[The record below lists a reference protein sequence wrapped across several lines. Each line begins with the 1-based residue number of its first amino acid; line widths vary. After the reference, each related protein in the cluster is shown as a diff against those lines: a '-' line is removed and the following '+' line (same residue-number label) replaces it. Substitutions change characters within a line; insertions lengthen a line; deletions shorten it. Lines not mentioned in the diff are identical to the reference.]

1 LVFQLPKTIMT
12 THSTHKIIL
21 DTDPGGD
28 DIFAFLW
35 LLSLV
40 KQGLADL
47 VAVTS
52 ADGNVAAKKTFSSAS
67 QILAL
72 TGFSNVEVG
81 RGVTIK
87 QDPGEDAAHIHGA
100 DGMGN
105 LSQTILSPTHRF
117 EEARYADELIVNH
130 LNAAPG
136 EMTIVAIAPLTNLA
150 AAEAKQ
156 PGILKKAK
164 EIVIMGGAFESP
176 GNITPQA
183 EFNIWFNPEAAQV
196 VFDSRDDIVVLPLDV
211 TRRLILT
218 RDMTQAVTRT
228 HPDGKIA
235 QFLIALCEFMISTA
249 LQYRE
254 TQGIPGFLVHDAA
267 TLGYLFY
274 PETLL
279 LRRASVQVETKGEW
293 TRGKT
298 LIDRRH
304 APKANPN
311 AWVALQ
317 VDQTGFF
324 TSFVEDLAYL
334 IRHDHL

>member
-1 LVFQLPKTIMT
+1 MT
-12 THSTHKIIL
+12 PHSIPKIIL

-40 KQGLADL
+40 KQGLGDL

-52 ADGNVAAKKTFSSAS
+52 AAGNVAARKTFSTAS
-67 QILAL
+67 QILGL
-72 TGFSNVEVG
+72 TGFSSVEVG
-81 RGVTIK
+81 RGVVIK
-87 QDPGEDAAHIHGA
+87 QDSGENAAHIHGA

-105 LSQTILSPTHRF
+105 LSQTIPSPTHQF
-117 EEARYADELIVNH
+117 DKARYADELIVDH

-136 EMTIVAIAPLTNLA
+136 EITIVAIAPLTNLA

-156 PGILKKAK
+156 PGILQKAK
-164 EIVIMGGAFESP
+164 EIVIMGGAFQSP
-176 GNITPQA
+176 GNVTPHA
-183 EFNIWFNPEAAQV
+183 EFNIWFDPQAAQV

-211 TRRLILT
+211 TRQLILT
-218 RDMTQAVTRT
+218 RDMAQAMTRT

-235 QFLIALCEFMISTA
+235 QFLVALCEFMISTA

-279 LRRASVQVETKGEW
+279 LRRSTVRVETKGEW
-293 TRGKT
+293 TRGQT
-298 LIDRRH
+298 LIDHRH
-304 APKANPN
+304 TPKGKAN

-324 TSFVEDLAYL
+324 TSFVEDLARL
-334 IRHDHL
+334 MTHDDK